1 MKYIILLILLVN
13 TTTIK
18 AQIINGVVLSKK
30 DKEPII
36 GAIFTNEKDSLL
48 YYSDKYGNFSFN
60 SKGSKTISITAF
72 GFIEEKIDPSKD
84 SLTNIT
90 IFLTEKNVRYNFVR

>member
-36 GAIFTNEKDSLL
+36 GAIFMK
-48 YYSDKYGNFSFN
+48 
-60 SKGSKTISITAF
+60 KTRFYIILINM
-72 GFIEEKIDPSKD
+72 G
-84 SLTNIT
+84 
-90 IFLTEKNVRYNFVR
+90 IFLLILKVQKLFP